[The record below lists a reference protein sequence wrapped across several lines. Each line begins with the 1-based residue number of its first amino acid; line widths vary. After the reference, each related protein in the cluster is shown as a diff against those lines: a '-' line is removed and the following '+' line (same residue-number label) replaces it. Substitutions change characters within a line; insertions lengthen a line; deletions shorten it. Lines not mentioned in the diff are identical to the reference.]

1 MRRLLFLG
9 IRRKLEK
16 LHLNRSL
23 TVFLI
28 LLSSTLYGQPGL
40 NLVDSISVSGELIAV
55 DRLNQLYLLTEEDQL
70 WKTDPGGEPQFQFS
84 DNTLGPLTEIDVS
97 NPFNIL
103 VFYRAYQLA
112 KVLDR
117 TLNPNIEFD
126 FAGLNLFNVQSL
138 TNGIDNTV
146 WVYDQQEGKIFQ
158 LDANGNILNQS
169 QDLVFITGSR
179 PDSCRLFFHK
189 NDLWLQVNEV
199 GLLKFNAFGQFQRI
213 FHWPQKIEQVAFWNG
228 QLVFQTPEKWY
239 LLESL
244 QWEARPIE
252 LPLKELSL
260 KIFFNNNLLFAQK
273 ENLVFLFRL
282 SPR

>member
-1 MRRLLFLG
+1 ME
-9 IRRKLEK
+9 IRQKLER
-16 LHLNRSL
+16 LHLSASL
-23 TVFLI
+23 SAFFCLVAI
-28 LLSSTLYGQPGL
+28 SLYGQPRL
-40 NLVDSISVSGELIAV
+40 TLVDSMSVTGELIAV
-55 DRLNQLYLLTEEDQL
+55 DRLNQLYLLTQEDQL
-70 WKTDPGGEPQFQFS
+70 WKTDPGGQPQFQFS
-84 DNTLGPLTEIDVS
+84 DNTLGPLTELDVS

-158 LDANGNILNQS
+158 LDANGSILNQS
-169 QDLVFITGSR
+169 QDLIFITGSR

-189 NDLWLQVNEV
+189 NELWLQVNEV

-213 FHWPQKIEQVAFWNG
+213 FHWEKKMEQVAFWNG
-228 QLVFQTPEKWY
+228 QLVFQTSGKWY

-244 QWEARPIE
+244 QWKAHSLD
-252 LPLKELSL
+252 LPLKKLST
-260 KIFFNNNLLFAQK
+260 KIFFNNNLLFTQK
-273 ENLVFLFRL
+273 ADQVFLFRL
-282 SPR
+282 SLK